1 MMPPAVELALIVCR
15 YLRQCDRSGDGNALT
30 DAGLPPSDR
39 HLLTDKAYWTG
50 IAFLKP
56 AVTVD
61 VAIDWDALWSQISD
75 DPPVPDGRL
84 APAEDLIPA
93 LCDHYRS
100 CALNPKR
107 LVELAD
113 TGVDTAMIEQI
124 LAARIPPFFAAANIS
139 AVTISL
145 QIDRHLAERIQK
157 YVTAA
162 RRELKQH
169 LRLVSSGAT
178 YDLMKHLTGT
188 STHEFS
194 ALRKINA
201 LDKPRGRLP
210 QLSSKKIKRILKLIS
225 LVCPD
230 GEAPGIDEYLKLCDH
245 TVPDELDLGEI
256 HAAIRQD
263 QFTDRSTD
271 DGI

>member
-1 MMPPAVELALIVCR
+1 MPPAAELALIVCR
-15 YLRQCDRSGDGNALT
+15 YLRQCDRTGDGTALT

-39 HLLTDKAYWTG
+39 HLLTEKAYWTG

-61 VAIDWDALWSQISD
+61 VAIDWDALWSQISA

-84 APAEDLIPA
+84 APTEELITA

-113 TGVDTAMIEQI
+113 TGVDTAIIEQI
-124 LAARIPPFFAAANIS
+124 LFARVPPIFAAATIS

-145 QIDRHLAERIQK
+145 QIDRQLAERIQK
-157 YVTAA
+157 YVTAR

-169 LRLVSSGAT
+169 LLLVASGAT
-178 YDLMKHLTGT
+178 YDMMKHLTGA

-230 GEAPGIDEYLKLCDH
+230 GEAPGIDEYLKLCAH
-245 TVPDELDLGEI
+245 TSPAGLDLGEI
-256 HAAIRQD
+256 HAAIRKD
-263 QFTDRSTD
+263 QITDRSTD